1 MSQDLSDRIAIVT
14 GASAGIGAAI
24 ADELYGRG
32 AKLVVNARRHDRL
45 DAWAEGK
52 DATRV
57 EIVVGDAGEH
67 ATVDAMFDQ
76 AKAKWGRDV
85 DLVVVNAGRGL
96 AGSVTDSDIDQW
108 AEMVRTNVVGAAYL
122 MRQAANHMAPPDQD
136 GPGISWPRSARDI
149 VVLGSIAGKHI
160 SPFSSMY
167 GSTKFAV
174 NSLAESLR
182 RELAPRGVRVTLLAP
197 AVVESEFQG
206 VAGYTP
212 EQFAPFMEKIG
223 PVLQPRDIAELVGF
237 TVSRPANVCINDVVI
252 RPTRQEYP

>member
-1 MSQDLSDRIAIVT
+1 MGQDLSDRIAIVT

-24 ADELYGRG
+24 ADELYRRG
-32 AKLVVNARRHDRL
+32 ARIVVNARRHDRL

-96 AGSVTDSDIDQW
+96 AGSVTDSDLDQW
-108 AEMVRTNVVGAAYL
+108 EEMVRTNVVGAAYL
-122 MRQAANHMAPPDQD
+122 LRQAANHMAPRDRE
-136 GPGISWPRSARDI
+136 GPGFDWPKSARDI

-174 NSLAESLR
+174 GSLAESLR
-182 RELAPRGVRVTLLAP
+182 RELSGRGVRVTLLAP

-206 VAGYTP
+206 VAGYDSET
-212 EQFAPFMEKIG
+212 FGGFMQKIG
-223 PVLQPRDIAELVGF
+223 PVLQPADIADMVGYV
-237 TVSRPANVCINDVVI
+237 VSRPAHVHVNDVVI